1 MKTLRRG
8 AASGV
13 TLVELMIGIVIF
25 GILLSLGLPAFSQFI
40 ADVRL
45 RNQAEYV
52 LSGLQL
58 AKGEALKRNATIR
71 FQLASTLTNGCAVAT
86 SSNLWLVSH
95 GDPTANCGLTES
107 ILNVDTTG
115 NRPYFTPPVL
125 LIKGPQEQQ
134 TTAQTTIAVAANNVA
149 VADPIVCFN
158 GTGRLSR
165 IWNDSAT
172 PTAPEISGGCSASM
186 NPATTAAPSITI
198 DITDPLSGTCFTDAP
213 TPATGTVRCKR
224 IMVSPAGE
232 IRMCDPGLS
241 PAKHPNDPR
250 VCS

>member
-1 MKTLRRG
+1 MKAFQRG
-8 AASGV
+8 AVSGFS
-13 TLVELMIGIVIF
+13 LVEVMIGIVIF
-25 GILLSLGLPAFSQFI
+25 GILLSLGLPAFSRLI
-40 ADVRL
+40 ADMRL

-71 FQLASTLTNGCAVAT
+71 FQLVSTLDTNCAIAA

-95 GDPTANCGLTES
+95 GNPTSDCDLAES
-107 ILNVDTTG
+107 MQNADTTG
-115 NRPYFTPPVL
+115 NRPYGTPPVL
-125 LIKGPQEQQ
+125 LIKGSQEQQ
-134 TTAQTTIAVAANNVA
+134 TTAQTTIAVAATNVTT
-149 VADPIVCFN
+149 ADRIACFT

-165 IWNDSAT
+165 IWNDSAI
-172 PTAPEISGGCSASM
+172 PTAPEIAGGCSASM
-186 NPATTAAPSITI
+186 NPATTAAPSVTI
-198 DITDPLSGTCFTDAP
+198 DITDPTSGTCFTDAP
-213 TPATGTVRCKR
+213 TPSTGTVRCQR

-241 PAKHPNDPR
+241 AAKHPNDPR